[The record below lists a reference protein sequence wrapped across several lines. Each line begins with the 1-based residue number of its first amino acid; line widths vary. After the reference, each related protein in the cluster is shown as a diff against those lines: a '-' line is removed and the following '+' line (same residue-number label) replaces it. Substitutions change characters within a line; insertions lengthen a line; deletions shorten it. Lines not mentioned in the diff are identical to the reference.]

1 MLPEEEEALQA
12 LPDSA
17 KRKINEAAS
26 SVSTW
31 QGHSFFYDEE
41 NCHAAWPQSRCSVP
55 GFGDPTGPTLR
66 TRRGTTRDRIGLL
79 QAQFPDAELNS
90 VPDLKRIQRFV
101 KEHYA
106 VPENVYSS
114 LRKFLRHVPGL
125 RPDARAFGEALPTHV
140 RRAKRRMSSYEK
152 KHWMPWSEVVGKV
165 DALVAR
171 ITKARP
177 LRQIARETM
186 VDALLLA
193 LYVYAEAPRRNE
205 YRTMRTTDDG
215 TSNYVDQRRKQFVFR
230 QYKTAHAYGEQR
242 VDIPARLMTVLRLH
256 RKRCGRTAY
265 LLGDRPW
272 STSTFSNRVR
282 AASKLGARQV
292 HRQPVPAQDVRD
304 RPVLEAH
311 GTHAKVE
318 RGRPQS
324 AGDTAP
330 GPRDRV
336 QEHGEQPVATAPQL
350 HQGGG
355 PDRAEDE
362 GQV

>member
-1 MLPEEEEALQA
+1 M
-12 LPDSA
+12 
-17 KRKINEAAS
+17 
-26 SVSTW
+26 
-31 QGHSFFYDEE
+31 
-41 NCHAAWPQSRCSVP
+41 
-55 GFGDPTGPTLR
+55 
-66 TRRGTTRDRIGLL
+66 
-79 QAQFPDAELNS
+79 
-90 VPDLKRIQRFV
+90 
-101 KEHYA
+101 
-106 VPENVYSS
+106 YSS

-140 RRAKRRMSSYEK
+140 RRAKRRMSPYEK

-171 ITKARP
+171 ITKATP

-215 TSNYVDQRRKQFVFR
+215 TSNYVDWRRKQFVFR

-282 AASKLGARQV
+282 AASKRVLGKYIGSRFL
-292 HRQPVPAQDVRD
+292 R
-304 RPVLEAH
+304 
-311 GTHAKVE
+311 KMY
-318 RGRPQS
+318 
-324 AGDTAP
+324 
-330 GPRDRV
+330 
-336 QEHGEQPVATAPQL
+336 ATAQFSKRMERMQKLNEAVRKARETLRRDQETVSKNMGNNLLQL
-350 HQGGG
+350 H
-355 PDRAEDE
+355 RSYIKAEVPTE
-362 GQV
+362 PKAEVKLEPPSRGL